1 MRGRADVTPRTPYL
15 AWPGPIAMAH
25 RGFSRD
31 GLENSMAAFRAA
43 VDLGYGYVE
52 TDVHATADGVL
63 VAFHDSSLDRVAG
76 RSGAIVDLPWREVE
90 TARIGGVEPIPRFD
104 ELLETWPQLRL
115 NIDCKSDAAVAP
127 LADAIERHRA
137 WDRVGV
143 ASFSDRRRRSVLA
156 RLTRPVATT
165 ASPVLV
171 GVALAFG
178 RTPLARMPIGAVD
191 CLQIP
196 EHTRKLPVLTRTL
209 IRQAH
214 KAGAQVH
221 VWTVDEPAA
230 MHRLLDLGV
239 DGLMTDRADL
249 LREVLITRG
258 QWHEV

>member
-1 MRGRADVTPRTPYL
+1 
-15 AWPGPIAMAH
+15 MAH

-43 VDLGYGYVE
+43 VDLDYAYVE

-76 RSGAIVDLPWREVE
+76 RSGAIVDLPWRDVA

-115 NIDCKSDAAVAP
+115 NIDCKSDAAVSP

-137 WDRVGV
+137 WDRVCV
-143 ASFSDRRRRSVLA
+143 ASFSDRRRRAVLTQ
-156 RLTRPVATT
+156 LSRPVATT

-178 RTPLARMPIGAVD
+178 RTPLARLPIGTVD

-196 EHTRKLPVLTRTL
+196 ERTRKLPVLTRTL

-214 KAGAQVH
+214 AAGAQVH
-221 VWTVDEPAA
+221 VWTVDDPAA

-239 DGLMTDRADL
+239 DGLMTDRGDL
-249 LREVLITRG
+249 LRDVLVSRG
-258 QWHEV
+258 QWHVA

>member
-1 MRGRADVTPRTPYL
+1 
-15 AWPGPIAMAH
+15 MAH

-31 GLENSMAAFRAA
+31 GLENSMAAFAAA
-43 VDLGYGYVE
+43 VDLGYSYVE

-76 RSGAIVDLPWREVE
+76 RSGQITQLPWREVS
-90 TARIGGVEPIPRFD
+90 TARIAGVEPIPRFED
-104 ELLETWPQLRL
+104 LLDAWPWMRW
-115 NIDCKSDAAVAP
+115 NIDCKSDPAAPA

-137 WDRVGV
+137 WDRVCV

-156 RLTRPVATT
+156 RLSRPVATT

-171 GVALAFG
+171 GAALALG
-178 RTPLARMPIGAVD
+178 RTPLARMPIGSVD

-196 EHTRKLPVLTRTL
+196 ERTRRLPVLTKSL
-209 IRQAH
+209 LRQAH
-214 KAGAQVH
+214 AAGAQVH
-221 VWTVDEPAA
+221 VWTVDEPDA

-249 LREVLITRG
+249 LKDVLLGRG
-258 QWHEV
+258 EWHAALT